1 MGYSGALQRSLCSA
15 QQHLHPHLA
24 PQNTREE
31 PGFTLL
37 AKRVPLSS
45 CTEEHGA
52 PAARGLGE
60 MAAQGSPAA
69 GRGQGGR
76 APRLHPQAWASLC
89 CHRRG
94 RRRQVWPGLSKCTTE
109 SQTWSGPTW
118 VPLPSPFQF
127 PVCLGGL
134 PGLWGP
140 CSAISPAS
148 SLPTP
153 PKLWT
158 KTKFL
163 FTLKA
168 QEASRC
174 EFKEE

>member
-1 MGYSGALQRSLCSA
+1 MR
-15 QQHLHPHLA
+15 
-24 PQNTREE
+24 
-31 PGFTLL
+31 
-37 AKRVPLSS
+37 PL
-45 CTEEHGA
+45 
-52 PAARGLGE
+52 PAASVRWL
-60 MAAQGSPAA
+60 
-69 GRGQGGR
+69 
-76 APRLHPQAWASLC
+76 
-89 CHRRG
+89 RRG
-94 RRRQVWPGLSKCTTE
+94 AQLQAEAREGGLQGCTAGVGVPVLLQERPRLSKCKTE

-118 VPLPSPFQF
+118 APLPSPFQF

-168 QEASRC
+168 QKASRC